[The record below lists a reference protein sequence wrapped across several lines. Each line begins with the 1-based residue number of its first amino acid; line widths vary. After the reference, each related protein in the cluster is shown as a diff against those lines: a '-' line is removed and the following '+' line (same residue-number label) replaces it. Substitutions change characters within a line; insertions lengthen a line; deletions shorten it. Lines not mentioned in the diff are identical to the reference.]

1 MLVVV
6 VSRAVEVPVEA
17 SVSPEVVFE
26 LVFVAVDVAV
36 VAVVCAVRVSVPVV
50 VVRVIVVVV
59 VWVDTGGATPLSV
72 ERASEVL
79 PSTLFALS
87 FEDGERSTPPSQ
99 PCASVFVV
107 EAVPPLPAAPASAV
121 PACACAADRDDH
133 STLAVQSPELA
144 GIERAAARN
153 ERRCEATCREKCR
166 LHGQYLTCA
175 LNPVAPPATGATVT
189 GWPSK

>member
-1 MLVVV
+1 VLVVV

-72 ERASEVL
+72 EGASEVL
-79 PSTLFALS
+79 PSTLVALS

-121 PACACAADRDDH
+121 PAAPAPAVPAAPPPPTGTIIPPWPSRAR
-133 STLAVQSPELA
+133 SWLESNVQPASADARPH
-144 GIERAAARN
+144 AARN
-153 ERRCEATCREKCR
+153 VVFIVSTSHVR
-166 LHGQYLTCA
+166 
-175 LNPVAPPATGATVT
+175 
-189 GWPSK
+189 

>member
-1 MLVVV
+1 VLVVV

-59 VWVDTGGATPLSV
+59 GWVDTGGATPLSV
-72 ERASEVL
+72 EGASEVL

-121 PACACAADRDDH
+121 PAA
-133 STLAVQSPELA
+133 P
-144 GIERAAARN
+144 
-153 ERRCEATCREKCR
+153 
-166 LHGQYLTCA
+166 
-175 LNPVAPPATGATVT
+175 APPTGTIIPP
-189 GWPSK
+189 WPSRARSWLESNVQPLATSAVARPHAAKNVVFMVSTSHVR